1 MYLEGRAIT
10 PGTGHQAG
18 RELLEKMYLRHV
30 GKPMPQILTTERG
43 KPYFQDSPWYFSIS
57 HTKGH
62 VFCALSQKPI
72 GIDAEEQDRNIRL
85 ELAGNIL
92 SEEEL
97 VQFEAAVDKRLALLK
112 FWVLKEA
119 AAKLTGEGLR
129 GYPNHTNF
137 RLDDPALLEMEGCI
151 LAVLTENEGE
161 HYAF

>member
-10 PGTGHQAG
+10 PGTGHQTG
-18 RELLEKMYLRHV
+18 RELLETMYLRHV

-43 KPYFQDSPWYFSIS
+43 KPYFQDSPWHFSIS

-92 SEEEL
+92 SEEEFA
-97 VQFEAAVDKRLALLK
+97 QFEAAADKRLALLT

-119 AAKLTGEGLR
+119 QGKLTGQGVR
-129 GYPNHTNF
+129 FHPNHTNF
-137 RLDDPALLEMEGCI
+137 TLTDPRVTGMLGC
-151 LAVLTENEGE
+151 LVAVIEEEN
-161 HYAF
+161 HAV